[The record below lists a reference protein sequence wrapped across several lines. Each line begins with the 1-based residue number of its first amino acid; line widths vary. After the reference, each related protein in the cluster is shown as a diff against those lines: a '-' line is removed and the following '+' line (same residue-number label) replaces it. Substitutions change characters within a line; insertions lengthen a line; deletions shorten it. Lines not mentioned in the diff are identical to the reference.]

1 MPKLSTMISTA
12 LSAVALAATLAVA
25 AQPAIPVADATRDG
39 KTLVVPEAH
48 QAKGTVYYAIT
59 DKDRQIYFES
69 NAPLENIKGQ
79 SNDVIGYAVL
89 SPSRPGTI
97 VAGEWHLPVESMK
110 TGIELRDEH
119 LAGKDWLDAAS
130 HPNIIVQVRE
140 LRGVTETKRSAAF
153 TTFTGTVVADLTLHG
168 VTRTIEIPKST
179 VTLMPESD
187 ATRKVAKGDLMAIRS
202 KFTVTLADYE
212 VSHPVIG
219 EKVAKDVEIDVSLFL
234 STLPPERQ

>member
-1 MPKLSTMISTA
+1 MLKQSTMISA
-12 LSAVALAATLAVA
+12 AMLAATLAVA
-25 AQPAIPVADATRDG
+25 AQPAIPVAKATRDG
-39 KTLVVPEAH
+39 KTLVAPEDL

-89 SPSRPGTI
+89 SPNHPGTL

-140 LRGVTETKRSAAF
+140 LKDVTETKRSAAF
-153 TTFTGTVVADLTLHG
+153 TAYTGTVVADLTLHG

-187 ATRKVAKGDLMAIRS
+187 ATRRVAKGDLMAIRS

-234 STLPPERQ
+234 STLQPERQ

>member
-12 LSAVALAATLAVA
+12 LSAAALATTLAV

-39 KTLVVPEAH
+39 KTLIVPEDH

-79 SNDVIGYAVL
+79 SNGVIGYAVL

-97 VAGEWHLPVESMK
+97 VAGEWHLPVASMK

-130 HPNIIVQVRE
+130 HPDIIVQVRE
-140 LRGVTETKRSAAF
+140 LKDAEETKRSAAF
-153 TTFTGTVVADLTLHG
+153 TSYSGTIVADLTLHG

-202 KFTVTLADYE
+202 TFTVTLADYE

-219 EKVAKDVEIDVSLFL
+219 EKVAKNVEIDVSLFL

>member
-1 MPKLSTMISTA
+1 MSKLSTMITA
-12 LSAVALAATLAVA
+12 AALATTLAVA
-25 AQPAIPVADATRDG
+25 AQPALPVATAKQGG
-39 KTLVVPEAH
+39 KTLVVPADH
-48 QAKGTVYYAIT
+48 QAMGTVYYAIT

-89 SPSRPGTI
+89 SSDHTGTV
-97 VAGEWHLPVESMK
+97 VAGEWHLPVGSMK

-130 HPNIIVQVRE
+130 HPDIIVQVRE
-140 LRGVTETKRSAAF
+140 LKGVTETKRSAAF
-153 TTFTGTVVADLTLHG
+153 TTYTGTIKADLTLHG

-179 VTLMPESD
+179 ITLMPASD
-187 ATRKVAKGDLMAIRS
+187 ATRNVAKGDLMAIRS

-219 EKVAKDVEIDVSLFL
+219 EKVAKDVDIDVSLFL
-234 STLPPERQ
+234 STLPPEKQ

>member
-1 MPKLSTMISTA
+1 MMKLNKRIPAAA
-12 LSAVALAATLAVA
+12 LVATLALAAQA
-25 AQPAIPVADATRDG
+25 AIQPATPTRDG
-39 KTLVVPEAH
+39 KTLVVPQSH
-48 QAKGTVYYAIT
+48 RSMGTVYYAIT

-69 NAPLENIKGQ
+69 DAPLENIKGQ
-79 SNDVIGYAVL
+79 SNEVIGYAVL
-89 SPSRPGTI
+89 SPSRDGTI

-130 HPNIIVQVRE
+130 HPNIIVKVRE
-140 LRGVTETKRSAAF
+140 LKGVRQTKRSSAF
-153 TTFTGTVVADLTLHG
+153 TTYTGTIVADLTLHG
-168 VTRTIEIPKST
+168 VTRTIEIPRST
-179 VTLMPESD
+179 ITLMPESN
-187 ATRKVAKGDLMAIRS
+187 ATRAVAKGDLMAIRTE
-202 KFTVTLADYE
+202 FTVTLADHE